1 MSRLRVSLPLIACAL
16 VSALGVSAFAQERT
30 SPPRPPGG
38 GSSQLPQGS
47 YLQTCRGANLNG
59 NMLSAQC
66 TGPTGAPVFSTL
78 DTNGCRGRDIAND
91 AGYLRCSSGA
101 GPRPPQPPRP
111 QPPRPEPPRPQP
123 PRPPEPPRP
132 VPPQPPVGGNFEAI
146 VYTSANF
153 RGQELRVRGPI
164 ANLAN
169 FRGFND
175 NVRSIRIV
183 RGAAQVCVDAR
194 YRGQCVTLRRS
205 VPDLRSVRMDN
216 RISSIR

>member
-1 MSRLRVSLPLIACAL
+1 MSRLRSSLPLIACAI
-16 VSALGVSAFAQERT
+16 VGALGVSAFAQERT

-38 GSSQLPQGS
+38 GSGQVPQGS
-47 YLQTCRGANLNG
+47 YLQSCRGANLNG

-66 TGPTGAPVFSTL
+66 TGPTGAPVFSSI
-78 DTNGCRGRDIAND
+78 DTNGCRGRDISND
-91 AGYLRCSSGA
+91 RGYLRCGA
-101 GPRPPQPPRP
+101 GGGG
-111 QPPRPEPPRPQP
+111 

-132 VPPQPPVGGNFEAI
+132 VPPQPPRPLPPQPPRPIPPQPPGDGNFEAI

-183 RGAAQVCVDAR
+183 HGAAQVCVDSR

-205 VPDLRSVRMDN
+205 VSDLRSVRMDN

>member
-1 MSRLRVSLPLIACAL
+1 MSRLRSSLPLIACA
-16 VSALGVSAFAQERT
+16 VIGALGASAVAQERT
-30 SPPRPPGG
+30 SPTRPPSGG
-38 GSSQLPQGS
+38 QVPQGS
-47 YLQTCRGANLNG
+47 YLQTCRGAMMNG

-66 TGPTGAPVFSTL
+66 PTPSGGPAFSSI
-78 DTNGCRGRDIAND
+78 DTNSCRGRDITND
-91 AGYLRCSSGA
+91 RGYLRCDGSGG

-111 QPPRPEPPRPQP
+111 QPPQP
-123 PRPPEPPRP
+123 PRPRPPRP
-132 VPPQPPVGGNFEAI
+132 LPPQPPIGGNFEAI

-164 ANLAN
+164 SNLAD

-175 NVRSIRIV
+175 NIRSIRIV

-194 YRGQCVTLRRS
+194 YRGACVTLRRS
-205 VPDLRSVRMDN
+205 VSDLNHVGMAN

>member
-1 MSRLRVSLPLIACAL
+1 MPRLRSSLPLIACAIL
-16 VSALGVSAFAQERT
+16 GALGPSAFAQERT
-30 SPPRPPGG
+30 SSPRPPGG
-38 GSSQLPQGS
+38 GSGQVPQGS

-78 DTNGCRGRDIAND
+78 DTNGCRGRDISND
-91 AGYLRCSSGA
+91 RGYLRCNAGPV

-111 QPPRPEPPRPQP
+111 VPPQPPQP
-123 PRPPEPPRP
+123 PRPI
-132 VPPQPPVGGNFEAI
+132 PPQPPVGGNFEAI
-146 VYTSANF
+146 LYTGAGF

-164 ANLAN
+164 ANLGN
-169 FRGFND
+169 FRSFND

-194 YRGQCVTLRRS
+194 YRGQCVTVRRS
-205 VPDLRSVRMDN
+205 NPDLRSLRMDN

>member
-1 MSRLRVSLPLIACAL
+1 MPRLRSSLPLIACAIIG
-16 VSALGVSAFAQERT
+16 ALGASAYAQERT

-38 GSSQLPQGS
+38 GSGQLPQGS
-47 YLQTCRGANLNG
+47 YLQTCRGANMNG
-59 NMLSAQC
+59 NLLSAQC

-78 DTNGCRGRDIAND
+78 DTNGCRGRDISND
-91 AGYLRCSSGA
+91 QGYLRCGA
-101 GPRPPQPPRP
+101 GGGPRPP
-111 QPPRPEPPRPQP
+111 QPPRPEPPRPLP
-123 PRPPEPPRP
+123 PQPPRP

-146 VYTSANF
+146 LYTSAGF

-164 ANLAN
+164 ANLGN

-205 VPDLRSVRMDN
+205 NPDLRSVRMDN

>member
-1 MSRLRVSLPLIACAL
+1 MPRLRSSLPLIACA
-16 VSALGVSAFAQERT
+16 VLGAFGASAFAQERT

-38 GSSQLPQGS
+38 DNQLPQGS

-66 TGPTGAPVFSTL
+66 TGPTGAPVFSSI
-78 DTNGCRGRDIAND
+78 DTNGCRGRDISND
-91 AGYLRCSSGA
+91 RGYLRCNGSG
-101 GPRPPQPPRP
+101 
-111 QPPRPEPPRPQP
+111 

-132 VPPQPPVGGNFEAI
+132 VPPRPLPPQPPRPLPPEPPVGGNFEAI
-146 VYTSANF
+146 VYTSAGF

-164 ANLAN
+164 ANLAT

-175 NVRSIRIV
+175 NIRSIRIV

-194 YRGQCVTLRRS
+194 YRGHCVTVRRS
-205 VPDLRSVRMDN
+205 VPDLNAIRMGN

>member
-1 MSRLRVSLPLIACAL
+1 MPRLRSSLPLIACAVL
-16 VSALGVSAFAQERT
+16 GALGASAFAQERT

-38 GSSQLPQGS
+38 GNQLPQGS

-66 TGPTGAPVFSTL
+66 TGPTGAPVFSSI
-78 DTNGCRGRDIAND
+78 DTNGCRGRDISND
-91 AGYLRCSSGA
+91 RGYLRCNGG
-101 GPRPPQPPRP
+101 GPL
-111 QPPRPEPPRPQP
+111 
-123 PRPPEPPRP
+123 PPE
-132 VPPQPPVGGNFEAI
+132 PPVGGNFEAI
-146 VYTSANF
+146 VYTSAGF

-175 NVRSIRIV
+175 NIRSIRIV

-194 YRGQCVTLRRS
+194 YRGHCVTVRRS
-205 VPDLRSVRMDN
+205 VPDLNAIRMGN

>member
-1 MSRLRVSLPLIACAL
+1 MSRLRSSLPLIACA
-16 VSALGVSAFAQERT
+16 VVGALGLSAFAQERT

-38 GSSQLPQGS
+38 GGSQVPQGS
-47 YLQTCRGANLNG
+47 YLQTCRGANMNG

-66 TGPTGAPVFSTL
+66 IGTTGAPVFSTI
-78 DTNGCRGRDIAND
+78 DTNGCRGRDISND
-91 AGYLRCSSGA
+91 QGYLRCNAGPV

-111 QPPRPEPPRPQP
+111 LPPQ
-123 PRPPEPPRP
+123 PPRP
-132 VPPQPPVGGNFEAI
+132 VPPQPPVSGNFEAI
-146 VYTSANF
+146 LYTGAGF
-153 RGQELRVRGPI
+153 RGQEMHVRGPI
-164 ANLAN
+164 ANLGN

-194 YRGQCVTLRRS
+194 YRGQCVTVRRS
-205 VPDLRSVRMDN
+205 NPDLRSVRMDN